1 MNNKEITVRT
11 KIGTLIA
18 REVGDIDYPAI
29 GIYLNNGLEE
39 ILLSITEVDQTDK
52 EALLRSF
59 LYTNTEF
66 DEPTE
71 EIRFDKKFMLMH
83 TL

>member
-11 KIGTLIA
+11 KFGTLIA

-39 ILLSITEVDQTDK
+39 ILLSITEVD
-52 EALLRSF
+52 
-59 LYTNTEF
+59 
-66 DEPTE
+66 
-71 EIRFDKKFMLMH
+71 
-83 TL
+83 